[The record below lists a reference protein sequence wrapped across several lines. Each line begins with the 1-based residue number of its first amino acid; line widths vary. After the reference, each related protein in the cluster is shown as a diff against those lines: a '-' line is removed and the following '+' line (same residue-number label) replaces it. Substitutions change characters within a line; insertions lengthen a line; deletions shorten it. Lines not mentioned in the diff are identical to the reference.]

1 MDRRTPPSSVR
12 SSFWRPSG
20 DYFSLR
26 SLPLPQHLLKGKL
39 FASDRGMVLSQQVKW
54 AWIAG
59 APVLFSPLLYF
70 GMPSRC
76 IYCILLISSFWI
88 AEVVPIGITSLLPV
102 FLFPVLGIS
111 SAKEICL
118 VYFKDS
124 IVLFIC
130 TLSMALAVEE
140 TNLHRRIALKL
151 LCKVGTRK
159 QTMLLGFMAITALV

>member
-1 MDRRTPPSSVR
+1 
-12 SSFWRPSG
+12 
-20 DYFSLR
+20 
-26 SLPLPQHLLKGKL
+26 
-39 FASDRGMVLSQQVKW
+39 MVLSQRVKW

-59 APVLFSPLLYF
+59 APILFSPLLYF
-70 GMPSRC
+70 GMPFKC

-88 AEVVPIGITSLLPV
+88 AEVVPIGIISLLPV